1 MLLPASKVQRWNLR
15 PWQERIEKEWKQ
27 KHLRNICRQ
36 TREIWQKNPWPTHV
50 ENTCK
55 KKQLKHAKPYK
66 TFHEILVG
74 FRLNTIVNYL
84 GSIIPYINSKAS
96 LFVTYIHNLDLN
108 PLSWCHET
116 VLRTLKMG
124 TIRTS
129 ELLLPGGHIKS
140 LGCLESYHF
149 PKTSS

>member
-1 MLLPASKVQRWNLR
+1 MEPEALTGKNRKGVKTKAP
-15 PWQERIEKEWKQ
+15 Q
-27 KHLRNICRQ
+27 KYLQ
-36 TREIWQKNPWPTHV
+36 TNEGDLTLTNPWPTHV

-116 VLRTLKMG
+116 VPRTLKMG